1 MARGI
6 KTGGGSRKGRPN
18 KRHLDGERY
27 ARAIM
32 EDPTVIATL
41 LKQAQDGLMSADLA
55 KTLLSYAYGK
65 PIEVVENGD
74 GDSPRSV
81 TITF

>member
-1 MARGI
+1 
-6 KTGGGSRKGRPN
+6 
-18 KRHLDGERY
+18 
-27 ARAIM
+27 M

-41 LKQAQDGLMSADLA
+41 LRQAQDGVMSSDLA

-65 PIEVVENGD
+65 PLEVVDSGD
-74 GDSPRSV
+74 SDSPRSV

>member
-1 MARGI
+1 
-6 KTGGGSRKGRPN
+6 
-18 KRHLDGERY
+18 
-27 ARAIM
+27 M
-32 EDPTVIATL
+32 EDPAVMATL
-41 LKQAQDGLMSADLA
+41 LKQAQDGVMSSDLA

-65 PIEVVENGD
+65 PIEVVDNGD